1 MSPVG
6 HQPQEEVESKSEAIN
21 GEITKEESKGM
32 PTTVSP
38 SVLDAG
44 RKAWRKAVG
53 LKKTK
58 KVFTGLPPKHES
70 DKADKK
76 ALAIL
81 FVKKLGIS
89 EGFELLSTLQDNPE
103 GAYVERLAFE
113 KWLKGGTHLQ
123 KLSQRSLLLRVLP

>member
-1 MSPVG
+1 MV
-6 HQPQEEVESKSEAIN
+6 KSLKKRVKAC
-21 GEITKEESKGM
+21 
-32 PTTVSP
+32 PLVSP

-58 KVFTGLPPKHES
+58 KVFIGLPPKHES

-113 KWLKGGTHLQ
+113 KWLKGE
-123 KLSQRSLLLRVLP
+123 SLIFESYLKDHYY